1 MTAAEKVAPPR
12 APLSDA
18 DRHRLLRDAAE
29 AVFLRDGYAAATMDE
44 VARRAGMSKRTLYQV
59 FPSKA
64 ALFVAVLDD
73 HVAPLHI
80 DVAVEAEPDVAKALT
95 AMLLMAARQ
104 LLTPRANGIFRLI
117 LAEMPRSPDL
127 AGAFHRAKL
136 GRGASS
142 LERRIEAEM
151 AKGRLRGSDPK
162 AAADMLF
169 SMVVTSLAI
178 EMMLGLRETPD
189 DAEITRR
196 VRTAVDIF
204 LHGAAAEGATLG
216 PAA

>member
-64 ALFVAVLDD
+64 ALFVAVLEDYA
-73 HVAPLHI
+73 APMHI
-80 DVAVEAEPDVAKALT
+80 DVAFEEEPDVAKALT
-95 AMLLMAARQ
+95 AILLAVARQ

-169 SMVVTSLAI
+169 SMVVTCLAI
-178 EMMLGLRETPD
+178 EVMLGLRDTPD
-189 DAEITRR
+189 DAEIAGR
-196 VRTAVDIF
+196 VRGAVEIF
-204 LHGAAAEGATLG
+204 LHGAAAGGASPG
-216 PAA
+216 

>member
-1 MTAAEKVAPPR
+1 M
-12 APLSDA
+12 
-18 DRHRLLRDAAE
+18 RDAAE

-64 ALFVAVLDD
+64 ALFVAVLEDYA
-73 HVAPLHI
+73 APMHI
-80 DVAVEAEPDVAKALT
+80 DVAIEAEPDVGKALT
-95 AMLLMAARQ
+95 ALLLAVARQ

-151 AKGRLRGSDPK
+151 TKGRLRGTDPK
-162 AAADMLF
+162 VAADMLF

-178 EMMLGLRETPD
+178 EVMLGLRDTPD
-189 DAEITRR
+189 DAEITGR
-196 VRTAVDIF
+196 VREAVEIF
-204 LHGAAAEGATLG
+204 LRGAAAGG
-216 PAA
+216 PSGG